1 MGRKKK
7 HKDYYFDEKEE
18 QALIRYN
25 ETDSQ
30 AEKNKI
36 YNEILKEPFEK
47 MIQSILR
54 RYPTY
59 LGNYTI
65 EEVESFGLVHLLN
78 QMVGF
83 KPEMHKKAFSY
94 LQTIVR
100 NYFIDHSKKN
110 FKNTKINL
118 SYEDYKAEINEDL
131 KFSYELENEENNINT
146 LINITVNKIENYINE
161 NKNLKKNELM
171 VGRAVINIFKNW
183 ELLFL
188 ENSPDGKYDKKI
200 SNKFAKNKIL
210 LLLKEQ
216 TNLTTKEIRI
226 ALKPF
231 RDIYFNEKA
240 NFFN

>member
-7 HKDYYFDEKEE
+7 KSNYYFDQKEE
-18 QALIRYN
+18 NALIQYLN
-25 ETDSQ
+25 TDSQ
-30 AEKNKI
+30 LEKNKI
-36 YNEILKEPFEK
+36 YNEVLKEPFQK

-65 EEVESFGLVHLLN
+65 EEVESFGLVHLLD
-78 QMVGF
+78 QMSGF
-83 KPEMHKKAFSY
+83 KPDKNKKAFSY

-110 FKNTKINL
+110 FKNLKINI
-118 SYEDYKAEINEDL
+118 SYEDYQTEINENV
-131 KFSYELENEENNINT
+131 KYSYEMESDETNIRN
-146 LINITVNKIENYINE
+146 LINITVNKIEKYIN
-161 NKNLKKNELM
+161 NNDNLKTNELK

-183 ELLFL
+183 EILFL
-188 ENSPDGKYDKKI
+188 ETTPEGKYNKKI
-200 SNKFAKNKIL
+200 TNKFAKNKIL

-216 TNLTTKEIRI
+216 TNLTTKEIRM

-231 RDIYFNEKA
+231 RDIYFDEKMK
-240 NFFN
+240 FFD